1 MKIYILE
8 ALFLIFSYLTASI
21 PFGYI
26 LAKKFSGKDVRTSG
40 SGNIGATNVVRV
52 AGKKLGILTLIL
64 DGLKGMVMII
74 LARFLFDFS
83 PHLHLFLV
91 LVGAISVLG
100 HVYPIYLKFKGG
112 KGVATTIAIVIALD
126 PIAGLVMVATWIGL
140 FLIFRISAISSL
152 SSITMAMAFSIIF
165 DAPVSQAYLC
175 IFLFI
180 IIAIRHKENIKR
192 LLSGTE
198 NKF

>member
-1 MKIYILE
+1 MTYFLE
-8 ALFLIFSYLTASI
+8 FLYLIATYLVASI

-26 LAKKFSGKDVRTSG
+26 LTKKFSGKDVRAAG

-52 AGKKLGILTLIL
+52 AGKKLGLITLLL
-64 DGLKGMVMII
+64 DAFKGMLMVI

-91 LVGAISVLG
+91 FVAGISVVG

-112 KGVATTIAIVIALD
+112 KGVATTIAVVLALD
-126 PIAGLVMVATWIGL
+126 PIAGSIMIISWIGL
-140 FLIFRISAISSL
+140 FFIFRISAISSL
-152 SSITMAMAFSIIF
+152 SSITLAMIFSVAF
-165 DAPVSQAYLC
+165 DAPNSQAYLC

-180 IIAIRHKENIKR
+180 IIAIRHKENIQR
-192 LLSGTE
+192 LINGSE

>member
-1 MKIYILE
+1 MITYILE
-8 ALFLIFSYLTASI
+8 FLFLILTYLIAAI
-21 PFGYI
+21 PFGYV
-26 LAKKFSGKDVRTSG
+26 LTKKFHGKDVRSAG

-52 AGKKLGILTLIL
+52 AGKKLGLLTLIL
-64 DGLKGMVMII
+64 DAFKGMLMVI

-91 LVGAISVLG
+91 FVAGVAVIG
-100 HVYPIYLKFKGG
+100 HVYPIYLNFKGG
-112 KGVATTIAIVIALD
+112 KGVATTIAVIVALD
-126 PIAGLVMVATWIGL
+126 PIAGSIMILTWIGL

-152 SSITMAMAFSIIF
+152 VSITAAMTFSIIF
-165 DAPVSQAYLC
+165 EAPQSQAYLC

-180 IIAIRHKENIKR
+180 IIAIRHKENITR
-192 LLSGTE
+192 LIKGTE

>member
-1 MKIYILE
+1 MTTYILE
-8 ALFLIFSYLTASI
+8 GLFLILTYLTASI
-21 PFGYI
+21 PFGYV
-26 LAKKFSGKDVRTSG
+26 LTKKFSGKDVRTSG

-52 AGKKLGILTLIL
+52 AGKKLGLITLVL

-91 LVGAISVLG
+91 LVGAVAVVG

-112 KGVATTIAIVIALD
+112 KGVATTIAVIVALD
-126 PIAGLVMVATWIGL
+126 PIAGSIMIFCWIGL

-152 SSITMAMAFSIIF
+152 SSITAAMAFSIIF
-165 DAPVSQAYLC
+165 DAPPSQAYLC
-175 IFLFI
+175 VFLFI
-180 IIAIRHKENIKR
+180 IIAIRHKENIAR
-192 LLSGTE
+192 LLKGKE